1 MRYLCLNCE
10 ERFESDAE
18 AGKGKGKL
26 RCPKCLRVTGLEK
39 VGDPKKT
46 PPPQNPWLVPG
57 IVAGVLAALVAGWA
71 VWRSRGPVT
80 VGDEVASGPLDQEV
94 LEAHLRR
101 HHVDA
106 RPLTRFLVA
115 DDGIEALGD
124 SAHGS
129 GSQALAQSVYES
141 IRARAEAGAM
151 TSWSMGVPR
160 ETPVENA
167 AAAWGW
173 LEVDGSHHHLYPLEV
188 AAIMA
193 SALRTRGVNAMLAE
207 AFAFPGDTAPPD
219 TSGHFGYFV
228 VAVYDGDVD
237 EDAEPHYYDPYG
249 GRDAQPDE
257 DDVNV
262 LDDLQVMGAA
272 LSLRA
277 IHMLVRESDAE
288 RALSVSQD
296 AIGLYPRSPT
306 IRSVRGAILLAA
318 GNAPEALQEFRAAA
332 DIREDA
338 PRRNLLA
345 SMYLAQGETDD
356 ANREVSAALE
366 EAPDFAAAHGTLAAI
381 HLSSAEPDE
390 ALHELQTAERLDPDL
405 HLLPALWA
413 NYYAGTGELD
423 RAVEYARRAV
433 DASAGDPQTRLM
445 AARIYRMANRYDDMR
460 REARAVLDAT
470 PSARRDQMSG
480 LIRQLLGPT
489 ALEAPMD
496 EEDLDDDELLDD
508 EEGGEEGLT
517 LGGGGGFQ
525 LSSPTLGG
533 GGGGPDV
540 TLHDEEGAA
549 EGEDEEGEGPGLML
563 GDRSHFHLGGG
574 GGTTGGGD
582 SLHLDMGGGH

>member
-10 ERFESDAE
+10 ERFEHDPES
-18 AGKGKGKL
+18 KGKL

-39 VGDPKKT
+39 VGDPKKVA
-46 PPPQNPWLVPG
+46 PPQSPWLVPG
-57 IVAGVLAALVAGWA
+57 IVAGILAALIAGWA
-71 VWRSRGPVT
+71 VWRSNGPVT
-80 VGDEVASGPLDQEV
+80 VGDEVPEGPLDQEV
-94 LEAHLRR
+94 LEAHLHRE
-101 HHVDA
+101 HVDA

-115 DDGIEALGD
+115 DEGIDALGE

-129 GSQALAQSVYES
+129 GAQALAQGVFEA
-141 IRARAEAGAM
+141 IRARVEAGAM

-160 ETPVENA
+160 ETPIENA
-167 AAAWGW
+167 SAAWAW
-173 LEVDGSHHHLYPLEV
+173 LDEDGAHRRLYPLEV

-193 SALRTRGVNAMLAE
+193 SALRTRGVNAMIAE
-207 AFAFPGDTAPPD
+207 AFAFPGDHAPPD
-219 TSGHFGYFV
+219 PSGHFGYFV
-228 VAVYDGDVD
+228 VAVYDGEVGEGD
-237 EDAEPHYYDPYG
+237 PRYYDPYG
-249 GRDAQPDE
+249 GHDEPPEARDVRE
-257 DDVNV
+257 LN
-262 LDDLQVMGAA
+262 DLQVMGAA

-288 RALSVSQD
+288 RALSVSED

-306 IRSVRGAILLAA
+306 VRSVRGAILLAA

-366 EAPDFAAAHGTLAAI
+366 ESPDYAAAHGTLAAI
-381 HLSSAEPDE
+381 HMASAEPDE

-413 NYYAGTGELD
+413 NYYASSGELD

-445 AARIYRMANRYDDMR
+445 AARIYRMASRFDDMR

-470 PSARRDQMSG
+470 PSGRRDQMTQ

-489 ALEAPMD
+489 ALDTPTD
-496 EEDLDDDELLDD
+496 EEELDD
-508 EEGGEEGLT
+508 EELLDEEDGEGGDLT
-517 LGGGGGFQ
+517 LDGTGFQ
-525 LSSPTLGG
+525 LGAPTLGG
-533 GGGGPDV
+533 SGAPDL
-540 TLHDEEGAA
+540 TLHDGEGDAEGEA
-549 EGEDEEGEGPGLML
+549 DEGEDEGDGPALML

-574 GGTTGGGD
+574 GTTGGGD
-582 SLHLDMGGGH
+582 SLHLDLQH

>member
-10 ERFESDAE
+10 ERFESDE
-18 AGKGKGKL
+18 GEGKGKGKL

-57 IVAGVLAALVAGWA
+57 IVAGVLAALIAGWA
-71 VWRSRGPVT
+71 VWRSRGPAT
-80 VGDEVASGPLDQEV
+80 VGDEVADAPLDQEI

-115 DDGIEALGD
+115 DDGLEALGT

-141 IRARAEAGAM
+141 IRARAAAGAM
-151 TSWSMGVPR
+151 STWSMGVPR
-160 ETPVENA
+160 ETPIENA
-167 AAAWGW
+167 SAAWSW
-173 LEVDGSHHHLYPLEV
+173 LEEDGTHRRLYPLEV
-188 AAIMA
+188 AAVMA
-193 SALRTRGVNAMLAE
+193 SALRTRGVNAMIAE
-207 AFAFPGDTAPPD
+207 AFAFPGDHAPPD
-219 TSGHFGYFV
+219 ASGHFGYFV
-228 VAVYDGDVD
+228 VAVYDGEAGEGD
-237 EDAEPHYYDPYG
+237 PHYYDPFG
-249 GRDAQPDE
+249 GHDEAPEE
-257 DDVNV
+257 DDVVV
-262 LDDLQVMGAA
+262 LNDLQVMGAA

-288 RALSVSQD
+288 RALSVSED

-445 AARIYRMANRYDDMR
+445 AARIYRMASRYDDMR

-470 PSARRDQMSG
+470 PSARREQMSD

-489 ALEAPMD
+489 ALDAPMD
-496 EEDLDDDELLDD
+496 EEELDD
-508 EEGGEEGLT
+508 EELLDEDEGEGGDLT
-517 LGGGGGFQ
+517 LDGTGFQ
-525 LSSPTLGG
+525 LGAPSLGG
-533 GGGGPDV
+533 AAGPDL
-540 TLHDEEGAA
+540 TLHDDEGAA
-549 EGEDEEGEGPGLML
+549 EGEDEGEGSDEGPALML

-574 GGTTGGGD
+574 GGGGGGD
-582 SLHLDMGGGH
+582 GLRLDLGGGH

>member
-10 ERFESDAE
+10 ERFEYDAE
-18 AGKGKGKL
+18 SKGKL

-39 VGDPKKT
+39 VGDPKKAA
-46 PPPQNPWLVPG
+46 PPQSPWLVPG
-57 IVAGVLAALVAGWA
+57 VIAGMLALAIAGWA

-80 VGDEVASGPLDQEV
+80 VGEEVSDAPLDQEV
-94 LEAHLRR
+94 LEAHLHRR
-101 HHVDA
+101 HVDA
-106 RPLTRFLVA
+106 RPLTNFLVA
-115 DDGIEALGD
+115 DDAIEALGS

-129 GSQALAQSVYES
+129 GSQALAQSVLES

-151 TSWSMGVPR
+151 SEWSMGVPR
-160 ETPVENA
+160 ETPIENA

-173 LEVDGSHHHLYPLEV
+173 LEEDGTHRRLYPLEV
-188 AAIMA
+188 AAIMV

-207 AFAFPGDTAPPD
+207 TFAFPGDESPPD
-219 TSGHFGYFV
+219 PSGHFGYFV
-228 VAVYDGDVD
+228 VAVYDGDVGEGD
-237 EDAEPHYYDPYG
+237 PHFYDPWG
-249 GRDAQPDE
+249 GHDAQPE
-257 DDVNV
+257 EHDVDV
-262 LDDLQVMGAA
+262 LNDVQVIGAA

-306 IRSVRGAILLAA
+306 TRSVRGAILLAA

-366 EAPDFAAAHGTLAAI
+366 EAPDYAAAHGTLAAI
-381 HLSSAEPDE
+381 HMASAEPDE

-413 NYYAGTGELD
+413 NYYAGSGELD

-445 AARIYRMANRYDDMR
+445 AARIYRMASRYDDMR
-460 REARAVLDAT
+460 REARAVLEAT

-489 ALEAPMD
+489 ALDAPMD
-496 EEDLDDDELLDD
+496 EEDLDDELLDD
-508 EEGGEEGLT
+508 EGEGGDLT
-517 LGGGGGFQ
+517 LDGTGFQLGAPSLGGGGSD
-525 LSSPTLGG
+525 L
-533 GGGGPDV
+533 
-540 TLHDEEGAA
+540 TLHDDEGDA
-549 EGEDEEGEGPGLML
+549 EGEEDDTAGDESDDGPALML

-574 GGTTGGGD
+574 GSTTGGGD
-582 SLHLDMGGGH
+582 SLRLDLGGGH

>member
-10 ERFESDAE
+10 ERFEADPDA
-18 AGKGKGKL
+18 KGKL

-39 VGDPKKT
+39 VGDPKKVA
-46 PPPQNPWLVPG
+46 PPQNPWLVPG
-57 IVAGVLAALVAGWA
+57 IVAGVLAAAVTGWA
-71 VWRSRGPVT
+71 VWRSSGPVT
-80 VGDEVASGPLDQEV
+80 VGDEVPDGPIDQAV
-94 LEAHLRR
+94 LEAHLHRL
-101 HHVDA
+101 HVDA
-106 RPLTRFLVA
+106 RPLARFLVA
-115 DDGIEALGD
+115 NDAIDALGE
-124 SAHGS
+124 SAHG
-129 GSQALAQSVYES
+129 GSSQDIAQGVYES
-141 IRARAEAGAM
+141 IRGRAEAGAM
-151 TSWSMGVPR
+151 SAWSMGVPR
-160 ETPVENA
+160 ETPIEDA
-167 AAAWGW
+167 GAAWGW
-173 LEVDGSHHHLYPLEV
+173 LDEDGSHHHLYPLEA

-193 SALRTRGVNAMLAE
+193 SALRTRGVNAVIAE
-207 AFAFPGDTAPPD
+207 AFAFPGDESPPD
-219 TSGHFGYFV
+219 PSGHFGYFV
-228 VAVYDGDVD
+228 VGVYDGEAGEGD
-237 EDAEPHYYDPYG
+237 PHYYDPYG
-249 GRDAQPDE
+249 GHDAAPE
-257 DDVNV
+257 ESDVNLLNDV
-262 LDDLQVMGAA
+262 QVIGAA

-296 AIGLYPRSPT
+296 AIRLYPRSPT

-366 EAPDFAAAHGTLAAI
+366 EAPDYAAAHGTLAAI

-413 NYYAGTGELD
+413 NYYAGTGDLD
-423 RAVEYARRAV
+423 RGVEYARRAV

-445 AARIYRMANRYDDMR
+445 AARIYRMASRYDDMR
-460 REARAVLDAT
+460 REARAVLEAT
-470 PSARRDQMSG
+470 PSARRDQMSQ

-496 EEDLDDDELLDD
+496 EEDLDDEELEEDEG
-508 EEGGEEGLT
+508 EGGSLT
-517 LGGGGGFQ
+517 LDGTGFQLGAPSLGGG
-525 LSSPTLGG
+525 ST
-533 GGGGPDV
+533 PDV
-540 TLHDEEGAA
+540 TLHDDEGEAEGA
-549 EGEDEEGEGPGLML
+549 DEEEETGDEGPALML

-574 GGTTGGGD
+574 GGTTTGSGD
-582 SLHLDMGGGH
+582 SLHLDLQH